1 MIQNQLSRAAPDD
14 AGSGVRA
21 APQSDTLPALPA
33 DALII
38 VPTRNMVLF
47 PGLVL
52 PVTIGRARSI
62 AAAQEAVRTGQPVG
76 LLLQRDPE
84 TEEPGPAELHRIGT
98 LPAVVRYL
106 TPPDGPH

>member
-1 MIQNQLSRAAPDD
+1 MIQNQLLRAAPDD

-62 AAAQEAVRTGQPVG
+62 AAAKEAVRAGLPVR
-76 LLLQRDPE
+76 LLLQRAPE
-84 TEEPGPAELHRIGT
+84 PESQ
-98 LPAVVRYL
+98 
-106 TPPDGPH
+106 TPYPLQPPRTI